1 VFLAGIVAQIGIVIT
16 GGLVR
21 LTSSGLGCPSWPRCS
36 DDSLVPR
43 EATGYHQYVEF
54 GNRMLT
60 SVVGIVA
67 LACVVAAWRHRPRR
81 RSLVLLASVQLA
93 GVAAQ
98 AVLGGI
104 TVLTGLHPA
113 TVAAHFL
120 VSMTLVGFA
129 VALYERS
136 GEGDGPPVPL
146 VRREVRVLGYVLL
159 ASLTAVLV
167 VGTVVTGSGPHSGD
181 SDEVA
186 RFGLDPRTVAWVHAD
201 LVWLFMG
208 LVVGMVLLLRATE
221 APPRARH
228 RALVVLGVGLAQGA
242 IGYFQYWAG
251 LPVPAVALH
260 MLGASLLLVSVVRLI
275 YSLRTRPV
283 ADIEAGHSTTKPAEY
298 RPR

>member
-1 VFLAGIVAQIGIVIT
+1 VFLAGIVAQIGIVVT

-67 LACVVAAWRHRPRR
+67 LACVIAAWRHRPRR

-136 GEGDGPPVPL
+136 AEGDGLPVPL
-146 VRREVRVLGYVLL
+146 VRREARVLGYVLL
-159 ASLTAVLV
+159 ASVTAVLI
-167 VGTVVTGSGPHSGD
+167 VGTIVTGSGPHSGD

-208 LVVGMVLLLRATE
+208 LVVGMVILLQATD
-221 APPRARH
+221 APSTARH
-228 RALVVLGVGLAQGA
+228 RALVVLGLGLAQGG

-283 ADIEAGHSTTKPAEY
+283 ADIEAGHSATNPAEY
-298 RPR
+298 QPR